1 MTQELFLEKY
11 QIHFLIF
18 NNQFDKLEEVL
29 QSELEPITTVPLL
42 SKNLKETCK
51 LSHKKDDL
59 FSFKFRGQTPLT
71 LAITLNRIE
80 CVKLLLKYGAKTLE
94 KNELGWS
101 AWHES
106 ISYGDRA
113 MIEVFACTY

>member
-18 NNQFDKLEEVL
+18 NNQFAKLEEVL

-42 SKNLKETCK
+42 SENLNETCK
-51 LSHKKDDL
+51 LSHKEDDL

-80 CVKLLLKYGAKTLE
+80 CVKLLLKYGARTLE